1 LAESFDGGE
10 DLICRFDPAVGFWI
24 FVVSVDERFDIGFEV
39 ADRSMDTAL
48 DFLSRQICKPAFD
61 LIDPR
66 RGRRGE
72 VDMVAWMSRQPGFD
86 LRRLMGGVVVH
97 DDMNVKLFGNAA
109 VDLFQKVE
117 DVDFC

>member
-1 LAESFDGGE
+1 
-10 DLICRFDPAVGFWI
+10 
-24 FVVSVDERFDIGFEV
+24 
-39 ADRSMDTAL
+39 MDTAL

-117 DVDFC
+117 EFFCPVALVTFANHEPRSDVKRSK